1 MRHLGSKK
9 ISNEI
14 MSYNADNLRRSP
26 RKKAK
31 PVQDKGRRKLDFCN
45 ERKKPLSG
53 CKVFLDISLKTT
65 VSEIT
70 KRIEALGGT
79 VECFLSKDISL
90 VITNQKTT
98 VRPDGFSQMPSPL
111 SLGPSP
117 LQPHFSNKYS
127 AAQSPYS
134 TDSPQHSIE
143 TGKRVKPPPVATRGK
158 SLLDKVL
165 VSKRGSG
172 SADTVAKA
180 KNLGAVV
187 FTVEDFMKKYMKKR
201 DSISDKQVLKELK
214 NQPMIQASH
223 SRTVP
228 NVKVYKLK
236 DSFFKIEDQSR
247 AFRPILYEV
256 KAWPKLHFQ
265 VQQLHSPFDVIK
277 ETKAAEDRKTCEAE
291 MDEEETCSIKAK
303 SDENS
308 DRLDK
313 EDKGES
319 SQKVCRK
326 RASRPGYC
334 DCCTV
339 RYHDLHKHLKGDQ
352 HRNFATNNSNFKALD
367 GLISKGTH
375 FDDFLIGL
383 KVNVKKRKPN
393 EKQQSAK
400 PARNDDVTVV
410 DLKRANDTPA
420 HTDVDVVYPKK
431 DTVEHHAC
439 STDNAV
445 HFKTTKK
452 DCSEDVIADVF
463 SASQQKSPYGK
474 RNTRNSRND
483 LSPVSPCVLS
493 EEKTCKSV
501 KDTSACFKP
510 PSSIKLITS
519 SVSKNQYGN
528 SNSEYVEKIEDSH
541 PEDDD
546 VFSEQILT
554 INASTPN
561 KNKQKH
567 ISTCLDGPE
576 NEITTSHRQKENEN
590 PVEEPNS
597 CEHVINVRKST
608 QPPKMKNLK
617 SNVKSSPIRRKAGKK
632 KKRRQRF
639 SSSQT
644 SSQAKNQENFED
656 ILREVQQEQHKDMS
670 TTVGHVDKECTDD
683 TMKEKTK
690 DHSKIEC
697 QRNLVYQRSV
707 INQHVVL
714 NNEESSV
721 SDCLVSPDRFLI
733 RPKEDKIVDAEISFN
748 ATENPLLRTLCENPS
763 RKQSA
768 VKSRQ
773 VKDGREQE
781 DMEVS
786 LRQYYGDGYN
796 GFKENILGN
805 QLKVGIDVQLNKP
818 EETVNSVYPLN
829 KKEILLHIDLARF
842 AEDSKKL
849 KTDPATDRYLNENLQ
864 TVPGGNVASITPKV
878 EATST
883 AFLEEVFKQD
893 SEEKCFIGYLD
904 EEDVYCNPQIC
915 NSPKHKIKSGEE
927 EILKTLDFSDD
938 DDDDD
943 KKDLISGILPQVELT
958 EYKSSQCAMFSV
970 NYSDTNEVCVPL
982 SKRSTP
988 NNRKNRKKQQR
999 GSPGGDILSKKKKP
1013 STVKRLLTL
1022 RNSDKENEIVKP
1034 IYTKNKVTHI
1044 QSCNESKKSDVAD
1057 IKKRVVTPVDHER
1070 SRKRSRTG
1078 SDSDHVILLDNS
1090 TRSIQQLSSLYE
1102 SEIIFE
1108 ETPLDA
1114 VTVFSSKLYDR
1125 IKNRARTAS
1134 KKASE
1139 SISRSSSCSASPSR
1153 VKKKKKKTY
1162 ECSSSVESLQKN
1174 SILDCK
1180 QTVPA
1185 IDVVNATSGLDVS
1198 LNSPRRSPRKRL
1210 NVSEGGVKER
1220 RMSPRKNVFRY
1231 NSTSASCSAYK
1242 NIAKR
1247 TNTSDR
1253 RNSSENGKK
1262 SGKSP
1267 NGGHVSF
1274 ERQSKTP
1281 FKSPQSREGEVPSLL
1296 RTSFEFDDLNV
1307 SQEQHETKQAQ
1318 KKDRKSKQKKERKT
1332 NRANLDP
1339 FTFDEL

>member
-1 MRHLGSKK
+1 M
-9 ISNEI
+9 SNEI
-14 MSYNADNLRRSP
+14 MAYNADNLRRSP
-26 RKKAK
+26 RKRAK
-31 PVQDKGRRKLDFCN
+31 QVQDKGRRKLDFCN

-79 VECFLSKDISL
+79 VECFLSKDITL

-98 VRPDGFSQMPSPL
+98 VRPDGFCQMPSPL

-201 DSISDKQVLKELK
+201 DPISDKQVLKEFK

-223 SRTVP
+223 LRTVP

-256 KAWPKLHFQ
+256 KAWPELHFQ
-265 VQQLHSPFDVIK
+265 TQQLHSPFDVIK
-277 ETKAAEDRKTCEAE
+277 ETKAAEDGKTCEAE

-313 EDKGES
+313 EDKGAS

-352 HRNFATNNSNFKALD
+352 HRNFATNDSNFKALD
-367 GLISKGTH
+367 NLISKGTH

-383 KVNVKKRKPN
+383 KVNVKKRKSN
-393 EKQQSAK
+393 EKQQSTK
-400 PARNDDVTVV
+400 PVRNEDVTVV
-410 DLKRANDTPA
+410 DLKRMGDTRVQP
-420 HTDVDVVYPKK
+420 DVGVVYPKK
-431 DTVEHHAC
+431 DTVEYHAC

-452 DCSEDVIADVF
+452 DRSENVVADVPVF
-463 SASQQKSPYGK
+463 SASQQKSPCEK

-483 LSPVSPCVLS
+483 LSPVIPCVLS

-501 KDTSACFKP
+501 KDSSVCFKP
-510 PSSIKLITS
+510 PSSIKVVTS

-528 SNSEYVEKIEDSH
+528 SNSEYVEKVGESH
-541 PEDDD
+541 PDDDD

-597 CEHVINVRKST
+597 CEHVINVRESAQLHKV
-608 QPPKMKNLK
+608 KNPK
-617 SNVKSSPIRRKAGKK
+617 SNVKSSPIRRKASKK

-644 SSQAKNQENFED
+644 SSQTKNQENFED
-656 ILREVQQEQHKDMS
+656 ILREVQQERHKDKS
-670 TTVGHVDKECTDD
+670 TTIGHVDKDCTDD
-683 TMKEKTK
+683 TMEEKTK

-697 QRNLVYQRSV
+697 QQNQDHQRSV

-714 NNEESSV
+714 SNEESSV

-733 RPKEDKIVDAEISFN
+733 RPKEDKMVDAEISFN

-763 RKQSA
+763 QNQSTA
-768 VKSRQ
+768 KSRQ
-773 VKDGREQE
+773 VKDGLEQE
-781 DMEVS
+781 DMKVS

-796 GFKENILGN
+796 ALKENTLGN
-805 QLKVGIDVQLNKP
+805 QLKVGIDVQLNRP
-818 EETVNSVYPLN
+818 EKTVNSVYPLN
-829 KKEILLHIDLARF
+829 KKDVLLHIDLARF
-842 AEDSKKL
+842 AEDSRKL
-849 KTDPATDRYLNENLQ
+849 KTDPATGRYLNEDLQ

-904 EEDVYCNPQIC
+904 EQDVYCNPQIC
-915 NSPKHKIKSGEE
+915 NSPKHKIKSSEE

-938 DDDDD
+938 DDDDE
-943 KKDLISGILPQVELT
+943 KDLISGILPQAELT
-958 EYKSSQCAMFSV
+958 EYKSSQCAMLSV
-970 NYSDTNEVCVPL
+970 NYSDTDEVCVPL

-988 NNRKNRKKQQR
+988 NNRTNRKKQQR

-1013 STVKRLLTL
+1013 STMKRLLAS

-1034 IYTKNKVTHI
+1034 IHTKNKVKHI
-1044 QSCNESKKSDVAD
+1044 QNCNESKKSDVAD

-1090 TRSIQQLSSLYE
+1090 TRSIHQLSSLYE
-1102 SEIIFE
+1102 SEIISE

-1153 VKKKKKKTY
+1153 VKKKKKKKY
-1162 ECSSSVESLQKN
+1162 ERSSSVESLKKN
-1174 SILDCK
+1174 SVLDCK

-1198 LNSPRRSPRKRL
+1198 LNSLRRSPRKRA
-1210 NVSEGGVKER
+1210 NVSEGGVQER

-1231 NSTSASCSAYK
+1231 NSTSASYSAYK

-1247 TNTSDR
+1247 TNTSER

-1267 NGGHVSF
+1267 SGGHLSF

-1307 SQEQHETKQAQ
+1307 SQEQHKTKQAE
-1318 KKDRKSKQKKERKT
+1318 KKNRKSKQKKERKT
-1332 NRANLDP
+1332 NRPNLDP